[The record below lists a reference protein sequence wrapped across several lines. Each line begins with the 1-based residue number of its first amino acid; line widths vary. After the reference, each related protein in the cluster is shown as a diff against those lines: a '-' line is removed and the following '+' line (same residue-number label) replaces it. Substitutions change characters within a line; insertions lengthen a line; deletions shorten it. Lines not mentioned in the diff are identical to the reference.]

1 MPMNDRRPSALLAA
15 ALALTLSG
23 CAFLQRIARGG
34 FEPPRL
40 SYQSWSADQ
49 LDLEGVTIALHYQ
62 LENPNQIGLDLRRLA
77 YKLEVEGT
85 QVGEG
90 VLPAGIQV
98 PPRGTAAVAIPVRL
112 RWRDVPRLAEILLS
126 QAEVGYR
133 ITGSAG
139 VGSALGTIDLP
150 FDHRDRVAIP
160 RPPSFRIENIG
171 VRNASL
177 TDLAIDV
184 RLRIENGNGFPLPVG
199 ALTYGLRIGDHD
211 LLAGGSH
218 PLAAV
223 PPGGHAVISIPIRLS
238 TIGAAEGIA
247 DLLSGAA
254 VRLHGLA
261 GFGAVEVPVEA
272 QGALKR

>member
-1 MPMNDRRPSALLAA
+1 MNDRRPSVLLAA

-23 CAFLQRIARGG
+23 CAFFQRIAQGG

-85 QVGEG
+85 QAGEG
-90 VLPAGIQV
+90 ELPAGIQV
-98 PPRGTAAVAIPVRL
+98 PPRGSAAIAIPVRL
-112 RWRDVPRLAEILLS
+112 RWRDVPRLAEVLLS
-126 QAEVGYR
+126 RAEVAYR

-139 VGSALGTIDLP
+139 VGSALGIIDLP
-150 FDHRDRVAIP
+150 FDHQDRVAIP
-160 RPPSFRIENIG
+160 RPPSFRIESIS

-177 TDLAIDV
+177 SDLAVDV
-184 RLRIENGNGFPLPVG
+184 RLRIENGNSFPLPVG
-199 ALTYGLRIGDHD
+199 ALTYGLRVGEHD

-223 PPGGHAVISIPIRLS
+223 PPGGHAVVTLPIRLS
-238 TIGAAEGIA
+238 TLGAAQGIA
-247 DLLSGAA
+247 DLLGGAA
-254 VRLHGLA
+254 VRLQGLA
-261 GFGAVEVPVEA
+261 GFGAVQVPVEA

>member
-1 MPMNDRRPSALLAA
+1 MNDRRPSALLAA

-23 CAFLQRIARGG
+23 CAFLQRIAQGG
-34 FEPPRL
+34 FQPPKL
-40 SYQSWSADQ
+40 SFQSWSADQ

-62 LENPNQIGLDLRRLA
+62 LENPNQLGLDLRRIT

-85 QVGEG
+85 QAGEG
-90 VLPAGIQV
+90 ELSAGIQV
-98 PPRGTAAVAIPVRL
+98 PPRGAAAVSIPVRL
-112 RWRDVPRLAEILLS
+112 RWRDVPRLAEVLLS
-126 QAEVGYR
+126 RAEVAYR

-139 VGSALGTIDLP
+139 VGSALGTIELP

-160 RPPSFRIENIG
+160 RPPSFRIEGIT

-177 TDLAIDV
+177 ADVAIDV

-199 ALTYGLRIGDHD
+199 ALTYGLRVGQRD

-238 TIGAAEGIA
+238 TVGAAQGIA

-254 VRLHGLA
+254 VRLQGLA
-261 GFGAVEVPVEA
+261 DFGAIEVPVEA
-272 QGALKR
+272 NGALKK

>member
-23 CAFLQRIARGG
+23 CAFLQRIAQGG
-34 FEPPRL
+34 FQPPKL
-40 SYQSWSADQ
+40 TFQSWSADR

-62 LENPNQIGLDLRRLA
+62 LENPNQIGLDLRRLT
-77 YKLEVEGT
+77 YKLAVEGT

-90 VLPAGIQV
+90 ELPAGIQV
-98 PPRGTAAVAIPVRL
+98 PPRGTAAVAVPVRV
-112 RWRDVPRLAEILLS
+112 RWRDVPRFTEILLNR
-126 QAEVGYR
+126 AEVTYR

-150 FDHRDRVAIP
+150 FDHQDRVAIP
-160 RPPSFRIENIG
+160 RLPSFSIESISI
-171 VRNASL
+171 RNASL
-177 TDLAIDV
+177 ADVSVDV
-184 RLRIENGNGFPLPVG
+184 RLRIENGNSFPLPVG
-199 ALTYGLRIGDHD
+199 ALTYGLRVGQRD

-238 TIGAAEGIA
+238 TVGAAQGIA

-254 VRLHGLA
+254 VRLQGLA
-261 GFGAVEVPVEA
+261 GFDAVEVPVEA

>member
-1 MPMNDRRPSALLAA
+1 MNDRRPSVLLAA

-23 CAFLQRIARGG
+23 CAFFQRIAQGG

-62 LENPNQIGLDLRRLA
+62 LENPNQIGLDLRRLV

-90 VLPAGIQV
+90 ELPAGIQV
-98 PPRGTAAVAIPVRL
+98 PPRGSAAIAIPVRL
-112 RWRDVPRLAEILLS
+112 RWRDIPRLTEVLLS
-126 QAEVGYR
+126 RAEVGYR
-133 ITGSAG
+133 ITGSVG
-139 VGSALGTIDLP
+139 VGSALGILDLP
-150 FDHRDRVAIP
+150 FDHQDRVAIP
-160 RPPSFRIENIG
+160 RPPSFQIESIS

-177 TDLAIDV
+177 SDLAVDV
-184 RLRIENGNGFPLPVG
+184 RLRIENGNSFPLPVG
-199 ALTYGLRIGDHD
+199 ALTYGLRVGEHD

-238 TIGAAEGIA
+238 TVGAAQGIA
-247 DLLSGAA
+247 DLLAGAA
-254 VRLHGLA
+254 VRLQGLA
-261 GFGAVEVPVEA
+261 GFGAIELPVEA
-272 QGALKR
+272 QGTLKR

>member
-49 LDLEGVTIALHYQ
+49 LDLEGVTITLHYQ

-90 VLPAGIQV
+90 ELPAGVQV
-98 PPRGTAAVAIPVRL
+98 PPRGAVSVAIPVRL
-112 RWRDVPRLAEILLS
+112 RWRDVPGLAEVVLS
-126 QAEVGYR
+126 RAEVGYR

-160 RPPSFRIENIG
+160 RPPSFQIEGITR
-171 VRNASL
+171 RNASL
-177 TDLAIDV
+177 ADVSVDV
-184 RLRIENGNGFPLPVG
+184 RLRIENGNSFPLPVG

-211 LLAGGSH
+211 LLAGGAH

-223 PPGGHAVISIPIRLS
+223 PPGGHAVISLPIRLS
-238 TIGAAEGIA
+238 TVGAAQGIA

-254 VRLHGLA
+254 VRLKGQA

-272 QGALKR
+272 QGTLKR